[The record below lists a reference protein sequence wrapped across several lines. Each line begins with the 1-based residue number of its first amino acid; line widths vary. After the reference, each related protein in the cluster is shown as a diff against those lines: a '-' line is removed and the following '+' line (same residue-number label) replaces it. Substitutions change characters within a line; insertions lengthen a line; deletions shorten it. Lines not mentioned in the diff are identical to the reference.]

1 LYFWQEFTAHPSRHL
16 SPQTNPIKQLTTNH
30 QKRNASGATV
40 ATLLNH
46 CDNTQA
52 IRLFHFDG
60 VTVMRVQMAP
70 KTVRRLLS
78 ADGYLDLGMP
88 TQAARELDKIT
99 DAGPLEGPRQ
109 LLLGIALKQSQN
121 HSLAIQHLEKA
132 ARIMPSPI
140 RRFAWKELVEAYRAV
155 GSEELAELAEKLA
168 GEGEYQLKITLPLAE
183 KTVDI
188 AISPKT
194 A

>member
-1 LYFWQEFTAHPSRHL
+1 
-16 SPQTNPIKQLTTNH
+16 
-30 QKRNASGATV
+30 
-40 ATLLNH
+40 
-46 CDNTQA
+46 
-52 IRLFHFDG
+52 
-60 VTVMRVQMAP
+60 MRVQMAP

>member
-1 LYFWQEFTAHPSRHL
+1 
-16 SPQTNPIKQLTTNH
+16 
-30 QKRNASGATV
+30 
-40 ATLLNH
+40 
-46 CDNTQA
+46 
-52 IRLFHFDG
+52 
-60 VTVMRVQMAP
+60 MAP

>member
-1 LYFWQEFTAHPSRHL
+1 
-16 SPQTNPIKQLTTNH
+16 
-30 QKRNASGATV
+30 
-40 ATLLNH
+40 
-46 CDNTQA
+46 
-52 IRLFHFDG
+52 
-60 VTVMRVQMAP
+60 MRVQMAP

-140 RRFAWKELVEAYRAV
+140 RRFAWKELVDAYRAV

-168 GEGEYQLKITLPLAE
+168 GDGEYQQKITLPLAE

>member
-1 LYFWQEFTAHPSRHL
+1 
-16 SPQTNPIKQLTTNH
+16 
-30 QKRNASGATV
+30 
-40 ATLLNH
+40 
-46 CDNTQA
+46 
-52 IRLFHFDG
+52 
-60 VTVMRVQMAP
+60 MRVQMAP

-140 RRFAWKELVEAYRAV
+140 RRFAWKELVDAYRAV

-168 GEGEYQLKITLPLAE
+168 GDGEYQLKITLPLAE